1 MNDVQEKEHDGPL
14 TRVTRLKIGGDWD
27 WNVSY
32 IQTFQELTVHTNDSP
47 RDSMTAAIANVVIKA
62 LAYIK
67 IKDVLVLMDSI
78 NFAEGEKGPTFTL
91 ILNARPSEN
100 PYLRMKWNIAKI
112 DREVKLDPRTNE
124 DAKGFYERNRLN
136 EAIDVLEEEIKQY
149 ALGNRLQKEL
159 KPVDEDDTKKKTKK
173 EKNFDLFEAARDAGK
188 AFVNVIAK
196 EGGKVGGKDGVIT
209 VDFQSQS
216 AVQK

>member
-1 MNDVQEKEHDGPL
+1 MSDVQEKEHDGPL
-14 TRVTRLKIGGDWD
+14 TRVTKLKIGGDWD

-47 RDSMTAAIANVVIKA
+47 RDSMTAAIADVVLKA

-78 NFAEGEKGPTFTL
+78 SFADGEKGPTFTL
-91 ILNARPSEN
+91 VLNARSSEN
-100 PYLRMKWNIAKI
+100 PYCRMKWNIAKI

-136 EAIDVLEEEIKQY
+136 ESVDILEEEIKQY

-159 KPVDEDDTKKKTKK
+159 KPIEDGEEKGKKQKK
-173 EKNFDLFEAARDAGK
+173 EKNLDLFDSARETGK
-188 AFVNVIAK
+188 AIARGISNMLGSEPVVIN
-196 EGGKVGGKDGVIT
+196 
-209 VDFQSQS
+209 VDFAKQE

>member
-1 MNDVQEKEHDGPL
+1 MSDVQEKEHNGPL
-14 TRVTRLKIGGDWD
+14 TRVTKLKIGGDWD

-32 IQTFQELTVHTNDSP
+32 IQTFQEMTVHTDDSP
-47 RDSMTAAIANVVIKA
+47 RDSMTAAIADVVLKA

-78 NFAEGEKGPTFTL
+78 TFAESDKGPSFTL
-91 ILNARPSEN
+91 ILNARSSEN
-100 PYLRMKWNIAKI
+100 PYCRMKWSIAKI

-136 EAIDVLEEEIKQY
+136 ESVDILEEEIKQY

-159 KPVDEDDTKKKTKK
+159 KPEEEGDDKKKKK
-173 EKNFDLFEAARDAGK
+173 GKNLDLFDTVREAGK
-188 AFVNVIAK
+188 ALGKAIVG
-196 EGGKVGGKDGVIT
+196 EGGKVSAKDGVIA
-209 VDFQSQS
+209 VDFQTQS
-216 AVQK
+216 VAQK